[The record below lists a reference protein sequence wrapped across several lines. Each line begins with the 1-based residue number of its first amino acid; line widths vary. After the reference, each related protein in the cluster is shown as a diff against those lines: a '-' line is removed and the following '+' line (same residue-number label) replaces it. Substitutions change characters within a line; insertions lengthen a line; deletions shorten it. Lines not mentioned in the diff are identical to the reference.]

1 MFCVLMTICCGATT
15 RGRRPCPGWG
25 GETPRDDCLDD
36 LLVSYRT
43 LAANRPGF
51 ATEASSYGTLLG
63 HTHCQFAAA
72 AQAPATRAATCA
84 TSTAALQK

>member
-1 MFCVLMTICCGATT
+1 MCTSGLSVTVLGLVGGALP
-15 RGRRPCPGWG
+15 RVG
-25 GETPRDDCLDD
+25 GETPRDDYVDD

-43 LAANRPGF
+43 LAANCRGF

-72 AQAPATRAATCA
+72 AQAPAICAATCA
-84 TSTAALQK
+84 TSPAVLQK